1 MTQPVTIRL
10 GVVGLGRAFSLM
22 LPTFLSD
29 ARVSIEAACD
39 RRDDARKQFSA
50 DFGKPVFDDIE
61 GLARSPD
68 IDAIYIASPHQFH
81 AAHTRIAARHGKHVL
96 VEKPM
101 ALTLGEC
108 DDMIDACS
116 EAGVHLVVG
125 HCHSFDT
132 PYLRTRDLI
141 ASGEY
146 GQVRMIQA
154 LNFTDYLYRPRRPE
168 ELSTAQGGGAVF
180 SQAAHQVDIVRLLAG
195 SRATRIRATVG
206 NWDPARST
214 EGAYAATIWFENGAF
229 ATLSYSGYA
238 HFDSD
243 EWTSWIGEMG
253 QARHPDEY
261 GGARRKLA
269 QARSANEESRLKSA
283 GTYGGSLYAP
293 PPKTVPEQRQH
304 QHFGPLIVSCDR
316 ADIRPLPDGVVVY
329 GNERVE
335 RHALPAPA
343 TPRAEVIDE
352 LVDAIQHDIAPLHNG
367 PWARGTLAL
376 CLAMLESSR
385 SQQDVIIGA
394 THRASLIKETL

>member
-10 GVVGLGRAFSLM
+10 GVAGLGRAFSLM

-229 ATLSYSGYA
+229 AQICFT
-238 HFDSD
+238 F
-243 EWTSWIGEMG
+243 
-253 QARHPDEY
+253 
-261 GGARRKLA
+261 
-269 QARSANEESRLKSA
+269 
-283 GTYGGSLYAP
+283 
-293 PPKTVPEQRQH
+293 
-304 QHFGPLIVSCDR
+304 
-316 ADIRPLPDGVVVY
+316 
-329 GNERVE
+329 
-335 RHALPAPA
+335 
-343 TPRAEVIDE
+343 
-352 LVDAIQHDIAPLHNG
+352 
-367 PWARGTLAL
+367 
-376 CLAMLESSR
+376 
-385 SQQDVIIGA
+385 
-394 THRASLIKETL
+394 